1 MIQKADKGNNIV
13 ILDKISHI
21 SAIEKILNDHT
32 KFPNLDISAGQGI
45 NFLTNLEK
53 RITSD
58 LELLKDKETI
68 DKTTYKNIKPVG
80 SKPGVLYGLEKVHQ
94 EAKNAI
100 LPFRPILSA
109 IGTPTYKLAK
119 LLLPFLTP
127 LTQNEYTATDLFHL
141 LKKFV
146 NNTLIYIWLVWMLI
160 PYLLTFHWTK
170 PLIFALIVCIT
181 MMRIAL
187 RSLLMFFVIWLPWP
201 PKNGFLCL
209 TTNSINKLMVWLWGL
224 H

>member
-21 SAIEKILNDHT
+21 SAIEKILHDHT
-32 KFPNLDISAGQGI
+32 KFPNLDIPAGQGI

-53 RITSD
+53 RITFD
-58 LELLKDKETI
+58 LELLKDKEI
-68 DKTTYKNIKPVG
+68 IGKTTYKNIKPVG
-80 SKPGVLYGLEKVHQ
+80 SKPRVLYGLEKVHQ

-100 LPFRPILSA
+100 PPFCPILSA

-127 LTQNEYTATDLFHL
+127 LTQNEYTVTNFFHL

-146 NNTLIYIWLVWMLI
+146 NNTLIYIWLLWMLI
-160 PYLLTFHWTK
+160 PYLLTFHWMK
-170 PLIFALIVCIT
+170 PLTFALIVCIT

-187 RSLLMFFVIWLPWP
+187 RSL
-201 PKNGFLCL
+201 
-209 TTNSINKLMVWLWGL
+209 
-224 H
+224 